1 MERKAHNSLNEA
13 ALQVQLDEAGLIGGP
28 KVKRTVN
35 QQQQGVISK
44 HKKNLS
50 TTQANLDRSGVPAN
64 APIRQKVRDTAA
76 SKMSTAASKIRLDA
90 VQWDELDI
98 PDMVLEYFSNYFGDN
113 LNEDTS
119 DEDIM
124 EAVYDLIDLTE
135 SVLDVVQLDEKGV
148 KRAITQQ
155 QQTAIRPALNLAVM
169 QGSLKQGSGG
179 VLRPRE
185 GGSFDPHL
193 TGDLEG
199 SAGRSAIRKMKSARA
214 KIAYK
219 DRTSG
224 ERHKRWT
231 TGVENDVVAG
241 KLTGRQGKE
250 KVDRSIRTRVS
261 PETVARTQRHINPQI
276 DQGATNLTDLTPNK
290 DYIKSAKA
298 RRDAHKAEMAKSD

>member
-113 LNEDTS
+113 LTEDTS
-119 DEDIM
+119 DEDVM
-124 EAVYDLIDLTE
+124 DAVYDLIDLAE
-135 SVLDVVQLDEKGV
+135 
-148 KRAITQQ
+148 
-155 QQTAIRPALNLAVM
+155 AVCDAV
-169 QGSLKQGSGG
+169 GLH
-179 VLRPRE
+179 E
-185 GGSFDPHL
+185 
-193 TGDLEG
+193 
-199 SAGRSAIRKMKSARA
+199 
-214 KIAYK
+214 
-219 DRTSG
+219 
-224 ERHKRWT
+224 
-231 TGVENDVVAG
+231 
-241 KLTGRQGKE
+241 
-250 KVDRSIRTRVS
+250 
-261 PETVARTQRHINPQI
+261 IN
-276 DQGATNLTDLTPNK
+276 
-290 DYIKSAKA
+290 S
-298 RRDAHKAEMAKSD
+298 